1 MLMLRRF
8 VLLAVAALVIW
19 RIVGLGL
26 SSHYVDALEA
36 GEADTAGKALPWSA
50 SQPDA
55 LLAQANAV
63 REEDPAAAA
72 KLLGRGYAENPA
84 DAQPLIAAALLAQR
98 EGDQARA
105 DALMTT
111 AVRLMPSD
119 PRIHKQAGGYWASR
133 GDLEQAMRHWSR
145 ALEAEPKMREQLFPI
160 LLAIAED
167 TRTRLALKPFATVPP
182 SWWEAYFAEVAKR
195 ALDTEPVRLLF
206 AMRRQSTQAAI
217 TEAERQTY
225 VSRLKKDGMIS
236 EAYIEWVNG
245 LDRAQRAQL
254 GLIHDG
260 GFELEPTNWGFDWHV
275 RSTPIAL
282 VDRGR
287 TYGID
292 GEKALHL
299 LFDRHERRFSEVY
312 QPLFLDPGRYRLTGR
327 VRTDNLDSQGGLKWT
342 LRCILPEAKDLDE
355 SERFLGSN
363 EWRDFGLEFQVPE
376 SCMLQEIR
384 LASAGERPV
393 ELKISGGAWFDRMAI
408 RRLPAPEPAPAPS
421 PASVEGPGG
430 RDTASPAAAP
440 PARKPRAKPGT

>member
-1 MLMLRRF
+1 
-8 VLLAVAALVIW
+8 
-19 RIVGLGL
+19 
-26 SSHYVDALEA
+26 
-36 GEADTAGKALPWSA
+36 
-50 SQPDA
+50 
-55 LLAQANAV
+55 
-63 REEDPAAAA
+63 
-72 KLLGRGYAENPA
+72 
-84 DAQPLIAAALLAQR
+84 
-98 EGDQARA
+98 
-105 DALMTT
+105 
-111 AVRLMPSD
+111 
-119 PRIHKQAGGYWASR
+119 
-133 GDLEQAMRHWSR
+133 
-145 ALEAEPKMREQLFPI
+145 
-160 LLAIAED
+160 
-167 TRTRLALKPFATVPP
+167 
-182 SWWEAYFAEVAKR
+182 
-195 ALDTEPVRLLF
+195 LDTEPVRLLF